1 MTNCLRIA
9 TWNINSVR
17 ARIDQLKHFLSEFQ
31 PDVCCLQEI
40 KCQTEQ
46 FPHKALK
53 GMGYDHHAIHGQK
66 AYHGVAILSRLPVVR
81 DHRTDYCQ
89 MGDARHVAAEVEA
102 GGKPVLIHNYYVPAG
117 GDEPDPARNPIMMLL
132 IFTTKHIPDQSI
144 HATFHSRHRIGKGRA
159 AL

>member
-1 MTNCLRIA
+1 MTNSLRIA

-17 ARIDQLKHFLSEFQ
+17 ARIDQLKQFLSEFQ

-81 DHRTDYCQ
+81 DHRTD
-89 MGDARHVAAEVEA
+89 
-102 GGKPVLIHNYYVPAG
+102 
-117 GDEPDPARNPIMMLL
+117 
-132 IFTTKHIPDQSI
+132 
-144 HATFHSRHRIGKGRA
+144 
-159 AL
+159 